1 MAESIREP
9 ELDALVFE
17 IGSGLYQLAA
27 GAPPSLFD
35 GRGLKGRIVARALE
49 DEPLRAALFRFI
61 DTLPQFETA
70 SDVATHFF
78 AYRWHRTFRQWRPGR
93 RPGLS
98 QAVHVDA
105 RGQRKHIA
113 ARLCSAGC

>member
-49 DEPLRAALFRFI
+49 DEPLRAWSAKTHCGTALFRRM
-61 DTLPQFETA
+61 LMNE
-70 SDVATHFF
+70 S
-78 AYRWHRTFRQWRPGR
+78 
-93 RPGLS
+93 
-98 QAVHVDA
+98 
-105 RGQRKHIA
+105 GQPR
-113 ARLCSAGC
+113 